1 MNSLR
6 KFWTERSDDLKYVCG
21 SQAIEMRTKQWKTFS
36 IYLVVNIE
44 MPVIW
49 HGEKIGRRKK
59 KKRARGGRWQ
69 EEREEASPLAP
80 SHRFFDNSSHRH
92 EPLWR
97 RELRPIVQYHLRY
110 TQLHFAALFQFKAPR
125 LNTKIF

>member
-6 KFWTERSDDLKYVCG
+6 KFRTERSDDLKYVCG
-21 SQAIEMRTKQWKTFS
+21 SQAVEMRTKQWKTFS

-49 HGEKIGRRKK
+49 HGERIGRRK

-69 EEREEASPLAP
+69 EEREEASPLVP
-80 SHRFFDNSSHRH
+80 SHRFFDYSSHR
-92 EPLWR
+92 R
-97 RELRPIVQYHLRY
+97 RASVEERAETYSPITLTLYS
-110 TQLHFAALFQFKAPR
+110 APFCSF
-125 LNTKIF
+125 ISV